1 MLTPPSLRPPHRN
14 GTVRYARGK
23 PAHIRKPW
31 LHTNLGP
38 RSYRRPPPLSWPR
51 RLAVVLVLVAI
62 PISAL
67 VSLAALG
74 VGLFIFVRA
83 LGELVRHL
91 LGGF

>member
-1 MLTPPSLRPPHRN
+1 MLTPPSLHPSHRN
-14 GTVRYARGK
+14 GTTRYARPK

-31 LHTNLGP
+31 LHTNFGP

-51 RLAVVLVLVAI
+51 RIALMFLLVAL

-67 VSLAALG
+67 VSLAALA